1 MLQIHCCN
9 GKVNMVNFNAK
20 VNLERLQIIMLSKMD
35 SLKLFLSHY
44 TESTDFKQKEEA
56 LM

>member
-1 MLQIHCCN
+1 
-9 GKVNMVNFNAK
+9 MVNFNAK